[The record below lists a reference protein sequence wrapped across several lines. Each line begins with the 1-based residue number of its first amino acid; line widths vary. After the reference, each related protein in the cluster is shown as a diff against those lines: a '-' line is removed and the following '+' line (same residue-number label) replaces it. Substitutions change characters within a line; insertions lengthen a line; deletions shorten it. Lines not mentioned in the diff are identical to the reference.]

1 MWQAECLECAF
12 RASRPTQDEA
22 ADALITHIKITHHQA
37 FTLLPI
43 SDHPAVAD
51 DGRATDWG
59 SATDN
64 DG

>member
-1 MWQAECLECAF
+1 MWQAECWECDF
-12 RASRPTQDEA
+12 RASRLTEDEA
-22 ADALITHIKITHHQA
+22 ADALITHITTTHHQA

-51 DGRATDWG
+51 DGRATEWG
-59 SATDN
+59 RASGN